1 MKRGKMLIKI
11 IICVI
16 MCFTIKCDEAQHLT
30 GKLVCHKRFVP
41 QFALFQGE
49 MQKNKTVTFNE
60 SNKYTNHSISDILFD
75 HRIPRL
81 VELTYSNLAERTVVD
96 DDTVPEEEFNDDSR
110 NVTEDVIT
118 FRNEIKLMRDS
129 AMATL

>member
-1 MKRGKMLIKI
+1 MKKEKMLIKI

-16 MCFTIKCDEAQHLT
+16 ICFTIKCDDAQHLT

-49 MQKNKTVTFNE
+49 IMQKNKTVTFNE

-81 VELTYSNLAERTVVD
+81 VELTYSDLADKTLVD
-96 DDTVPEEEFNDDSR
+96 DDTLPEEEFNDDSR

-118 FRNEIKLMRDS
+118 FRNGIKQM
-129 AMATL
+129 